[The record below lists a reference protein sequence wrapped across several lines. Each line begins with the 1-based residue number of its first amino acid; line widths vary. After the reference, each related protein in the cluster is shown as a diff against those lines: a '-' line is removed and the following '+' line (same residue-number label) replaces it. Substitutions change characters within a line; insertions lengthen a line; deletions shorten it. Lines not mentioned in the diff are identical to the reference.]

1 MAKEW
6 SNESGDIFE
15 RFAAGIDDAISK
27 GGNLDAADRDLNYGI
42 KLQHDRLEKHGVT
55 MKMDITPRGLWTE
68 GFKLGCFR
76 ATIISSS
83 IRRAAPAKRMSPITR
98 TAGAFIEMWTITSFP
113 RR

>member
-55 MKMDITPRGLWTE
+55 MKMNITPRGIWTE
-68 GFKLGCFR
+68 GFKLGRCQE
-76 ATIISSS
+76 
-83 IRRAAPAKRMSPITR
+83 PHLQK
-98 TAGAFIEMWTITSFP
+98 G
-113 RR
+113 